1 MLEQLVSRRY
11 WWFILST
18 LIILPGLYFLLL
30 HPLFTTGS
38 AQFGLRASIDFSGGA
53 LWEVRFAEKGPDEV
67 SLGEVAQAFSSAGF
81 ENPVVQM
88 SQVDVAGTLQANAL
102 VRTRPLSAD
111 ALLQDRQAVEAAISA
126 QIGVHTIE
134 RLESV
139 GPTVSRESTINAII
153 AVIGASLAILLYLW
167 WAFREAPHPFRY
179 GMCAIISMLHDVLI
193 VIGFAALFSTFN
205 PRFEVD
211 ALFLTALLTT
221 LSFSVHD
228 TIVVFDRIR
237 ENLIDQQPG
246 ETFDEIVNHS
256 LVQTLPRSINTQLTT
271 LFTLTALLLFGGET
285 LRNFV
290 VILLIGLISGTY
302 SSIFNAAQ
310 LLVVWEHRE
319 WRTWFGR
326 GRDKGGEENP
336 AATAG

>member
-11 WWFILST
+11 WWFIFSLL
-18 LIILPGLYFLLL
+18 LIAIGSYFLLL
-30 HPLFTTGS
+30 HPLITTGS
-38 AQFGLRASIDFSGGA
+38 PALGLRASIDFSGGA
-53 LWEVRFAEKGPDEV
+53 LWEVRFAEKAPGEV
-67 SLGEVAQAFSSAGF
+67 SSAEVAQAFTAAGF
-81 ENPVVQM
+81 DNPVVQM
-88 SQVDVAGTLQANAL
+88 SQVEIEGVLQADAL
-102 VRTRPLSAD
+102 VRTRPLSPEAP
-111 ALLQDRQAVEAAISA
+111 LQERQAVEAAVSE
-126 QIGVHTIE
+126 QIGAHTIE

-153 AVIGASLAILLYLW
+153 AVIGAALAILLYLW

-179 GMCAIISMLHDVLI
+179 GMCAIISMLHDVLV

-237 ENLIDQQPG
+237 ENLIEQHP
-246 ETFDEIVNHS
+246 DESFNDIVNHS

-290 VILLIGLISGTY
+290 VILLVGLISGTY

-319 WRTWFGR
+319 WRNWFRR
-326 GRDKGGEENP
+326 GNQDPEEP
-336 AATAG
+336 KAAAAG

>member
-1 MLEQLVSRRY
+1 MLEQLVRRRY
-11 WWFILST
+11 WWFTLSIA
-18 LIILPGLYFLLL
+18 IILPGLYFLLL
-30 HPLFTTGS
+30 HPLFTSGN
-38 AQFGLRASIDFSGGA
+38 AQLGLRASIDFSGGA
-53 LWEVRFAEKGPDEV
+53 LWEIRFAEKAPNEV
-67 SLGEVAQAFSSAGF
+67 GSGDVAQAFGIAGF
-81 ENPVVQM
+81 ENALVQM
-88 SQVDVAGTLQANAL
+88 SQVEVDDALQANAL

-111 ALLQDRQAVEAAISA
+111 TPLQERQAVEAAIGA
-126 QIGVHTIE
+126 QIGLHTIE

-153 AVIGASLAILLYLW
+153 AVFGASLAILLYLW

-179 GMCAIISMLHDVLI
+179 GMCAIISMLHDVII
-193 VIGFAALFSTFN
+193 VVGFAALFSTFN

-237 ENLIDQQPG
+237 ENLIEQRPG
-246 ETFDEIVNHS
+246 ETFNDIVNHS

-290 VILLIGLISGTY
+290 VVLLIGLISGTY

-326 GRDKGGEENP
+326 GRDKSGETP
-336 AATAG
+336 APTAG